1 MFGCLIINAQA
12 GGRIYRQ
19 ELPQLPY
26 IVSSFL
32 RALDVV
38 FKLRMLEKVHRFI
51 FLL

>member
-12 GGRIYRQ
+12 VGRIYRQ
-19 ELPQLPY
+19 EPPQLPY